1 VAAGR
6 RDPGSRHDGTEHPD
20 INDTITPVST
30 RRDLHDV
37 RRAVERPSTHQLK
50 EKEMRKLTTLAV
62 TGSIM
67 LFLLPLFALADEL
80 QTIPIPAEEAG
91 LLQTGDMRASCRL
104 RNDSGI
110 PDSYW
115 SGFEFAYGVFSYFDP
130 EEECGPS
137 AYPYEITSVSFT
149 LYDPGGYDWPVPILI
164 LIQTPNE
171 TASPCSGIGPE
182 IGSEFITADQATFAY
197 PNWGTVTLETPVCIN
212 EPVFI
217 GVFYEGGAAGS
228 TPSLLFDDNPAPDT
242 CHNWFYLPGGTWAE
256 WYDIWNPPVA
266 GYPIMW
272 ADGETQSVN
281 CGYVPCEWNPG
292 NPYKMHYPQLPDT
305 MGWDVM
311 ASTILMLA
319 DDWLCTESGFVT
331 DIHFWGSWYGGV
343 EGDIAQLNIRIYSDI
358 PADQSTSGYSMPGTL
373 LWEKNVLPDEFEAI
387 PLSSQTLEGWY
398 DPFQGII
405 TEDDHNQYFQYN
417 VCLDTNWFY
426 QEEGT
431 VYWLAIA
438 AFTGNP
444 DWGWKSSQSHWND
457 NAVGNLWPPSDF
469 DTWIELTEP
478 PDFSEP
484 LDLAFVITNGE
495 IGDCFVNVG
504 DADGSGA
511 LDIDDV
517 VHVIMFIFSGGAAPL
532 PYTTASGDADCS
544 CSVDIDDVV
553 YLITF
558 IFSGGPPPCS
568 CEEWVAACGAIR

>member
-1 VAAGR
+1 
-6 RDPGSRHDGTEHPD
+6 
-20 INDTITPVST
+20 
-30 RRDLHDV
+30 L
-37 RRAVERPSTHQLK
+37 THEPK
-50 EKEMRKLTTLAV
+50 EKEMRKLTTLALP
-62 TGSIM
+62 GLIM
-67 LFLLPLFALADEL
+67 LFSLPLFALAGEL
-80 QTIPIPAEEAG
+80 QTTPIPAEEAG
-91 LLQTGDMRASCRL
+91 LLQVDDMRAPCTL
-104 RNDSGI
+104 EKHSGTAG
-110 PDSYW
+110 SYW
-115 SGFEFAYGVFSYFDP
+115 GGFETGYAVYTYFDP
-130 EEECGPS
+130 EVECGAS
-137 AYPYEITSVSFT
+137 AYPFEITSVSFT
-149 LYDPGGYDWPVPILI
+149 LYDPGGYVWPVGMTVEVWLP
-164 LIQTPNE
+164 
-171 TASPCSGIGPE
+171 AVSSSPCSGLAALIGYVDVV
-182 IGSEFITADQATFAY
+182 ADEATFAF
-197 PNWGTVTLETPVCIN
+197 PGWGTATLDPVCIN

-217 GVFYEGGAAGS
+217 RLVYNDGSAGS
-228 TPSLLFDDNPAPDT
+228 TPSIVFDDNPAPDT
-242 CHNWFYLPGGTWAE
+242 CDNWVWTPSGGQVE
-256 WYDIWNPPVA
+256 WYDIWTLPPP
-266 GYPIMW
+266 GYPILW
-272 ADGETQSVN
+272 ADGETQSVV

-292 NPYKMHYPQLPDT
+292 NPYKMQYPQLPDT

-343 EGDIAQLNIRIYSDI
+343 EGDMAQLNIRIYSDI
-358 PADQSTSGYSMPGTL
+358 PADQSTSGYSMPGAL
-373 LWEKNVLPDEFEAI
+373 LWEKYVLPHEFEAI
-387 PLSSQTLEGWY
+387 PLSSQSLEGWY
-398 DPFQGII
+398 DPLLGLI

-417 VCLDTNWFY
+417 VCLDTNWLY

-469 DTWIELTEP
+469 DTWIEFTEP
-478 PDFSEP
+478 PAFSEP

-517 VHVIMFIFSGGAAPL
+517 VQIITFIFSGGSAPL

-553 YLITF
+553 SLITF
-558 IFSGGPPPCS
+558 IFSGGPPPCT